1 MFEGNDSE
9 YDTYHSLSPS
19 GFYTEND
26 FSPNDEVSN
35 AETEQEYEEHQAQL
49 NTELKVANITTWNIL
64 KTNSVLVILLNREL
78 SGRSKTKRRK

>member
-1 MFEGNDSE
+1 MFDGNDSE

-49 NTELKVANITTWNIL
+49 NTELKVG
-64 KTNSVLVILLNREL
+64 K
-78 SGRSKTKRRK
+78 